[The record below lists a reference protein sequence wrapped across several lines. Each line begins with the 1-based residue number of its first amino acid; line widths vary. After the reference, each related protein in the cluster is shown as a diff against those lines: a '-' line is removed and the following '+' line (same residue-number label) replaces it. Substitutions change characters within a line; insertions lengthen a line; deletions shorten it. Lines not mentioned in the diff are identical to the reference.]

1 MKLYYDDDVNTNVLE
16 GKTIAV
22 IGYGS
27 QGRGQS
33 LNMKD
38 SGLNVI
44 MGLRKGGSSWKKAEA
59 DGLTVKTIE
68 EAAKE
73 ADIIHILIPDELQKD
88 VFEKQ
93 IRPYLEEGNTVSF
106 SHGYNIHFKRIVVP
120 ENMNV
125 TMIAPKGPGSKV
137 RQTYQEGFGI
147 PGLIAIEQDATGNA
161 FDIAIE
167 MAKAVGLTR
176 AGVIETTYREE
187 TETDLFGE
195 QIVLCGGVTALIQ
208 AGFETLVEAGYKPE
222 MAYFETCHEMKL
234 IIDLIYEKGFENMWR
249 DVSNTA
255 EFGGLTRRDRVIT
268 EEAKENMRKS
278 LKEIQDGSFATEFAV
293 EGATDYPKL
302 KAQRRIEGQKLIE
315 VVGKELRVACG
326 LQADNNG
333 PEESH
338 ITTKVKQ

>member
-1 MKLYYDDDVNTNVLE
+1 MKVYYDDDVNTNVLE

-38 SGLNVI
+38 SGLNVV
-44 MGLRKGGSSWKKAEA
+44 MGLREGGKSWKQAEA
-59 DGLTVKTIE
+59 DGFTVKTIE

-88 VFEKQ
+88 VYEKQ
-93 IRPYLEEGNTVSF
+93 IKQNIESGNTISF
-106 SHGYNIHFKRIVVP
+106 SHGYNIHFQRIRVP
-120 ENMNV
+120 EDVNV

-147 PGLIAIEQDATGNA
+147 PGLIAVEQDATGEA

-167 MAKAVGLTR
+167 MAKATGLTR

-195 QIVLCGGVTALIQ
+195 QVVLCGGLTALIK
-208 AGFETLVEAGYKPE
+208 AGFETLVEAGYQPE

-234 IIDLIYEKGFENMWR
+234 IIDLIYEKGFKNMWQ

-255 EFGGLTRRDRVIT
+255 EFGGLTRRDRIIT
-268 EEAKENMRKS
+268 DEAKQNMKDI

-293 EGATDYPKL
+293 EGASLYPKL
-302 KAQRRIEGQKLIE
+302 YAQRRLEGELQIEE
-315 VVGKELRVACG
+315 VGKRLRLACG
-326 LQADNNG
+326 LEK
-333 PEESH
+333 EE
-338 ITTKVKQ
+338 

>member
-1 MKLYYDDDVNTNVLE
+1 MKVYYDDDVNTNVLE

-33 LNMKD
+33 LNMHD
-38 SGLNVI
+38 SGLNVV
-44 MGLRKGGSSWKKAEA
+44 MGLREGGSSWKKAEA

-68 EAAKE
+68 EATKE
-73 ADIIHILIPDELQKD
+73 ADIIHILIPDEIQKD
-88 VFEKQ
+88 VYENQ
-93 IRPYLEEGNTVSF
+93 IKPYVESGNTVSF
-106 SHGYNIHFKRIVVP
+106 SHGYNIHFQRIRVP
-120 ENMNV
+120 EDVNV

-137 RQTYQEGFGI
+137 RQTYEEGFGI
-147 PGLIAIEQDATGNA
+147 PGLIAVEQDATGEA

-195 QIVLCGGVTALIQ
+195 QVVLCGGLTALIK
-208 AGFETLVEAGYKPE
+208 AGFETLVEGGYQPE

-234 IIDLIYEKGFENMWR
+234 IIDLIYEKGLKNMWQ

-255 EFGGLTRRDRVIT
+255 EFGGLTRRDRIIT
-268 EEAKENMRKS
+268 EEAKANMKEI
-278 LKEIQDGSFATEFAV
+278 LKEIQDGTFATEFAV
-293 EGATDYPKL
+293 EGASLYPKL
-302 KAQRRIEGQKLIE
+302 YAQRRLEGEHLIE
-315 VVGKELRVACG
+315 KVGKNLRTACG
-326 LQADNNG
+326 LEK
-333 PEESH
+333 EE
-338 ITTKVKQ
+338 

>member
-1 MKLYYDDDVNTNVLE
+1 MKVYYDDDVNTNVLE

-38 SGLNVI
+38 SGLNVV
-44 MGLRKGGSSWKKAEA
+44 MGLREGGKSWKQAEA
-59 DGLTVKTIE
+59 DGFTVKTIE

-88 VFEKQ
+88 VYEKQ
-93 IRPYLEEGNTVSF
+93 IKQNIESGNTISF
-106 SHGYNIHFKRIVVP
+106 SHGYNIHFQRIRVP
-120 ENMNV
+120 EDVNV

-147 PGLIAIEQDATGNA
+147 PGLIAVEQDATGEA

-167 MAKAVGLTR
+167 MAKATGLTR

-195 QIVLCGGVTALIQ
+195 QVVLCGGLTALIK
-208 AGFETLVEAGYKPE
+208 AGFETLVEAGYQPE

-234 IIDLIYEKGFENMWR
+234 IIDLIYEKGFKNMWQ

-255 EFGGLTRRDRVIT
+255 EFGGLTRRDRIIT
-268 EEAKENMRKS
+268 DEAKQNMKDI

-293 EGATDYPKL
+293 EGASLYPKL
-302 KAQRRIEGQKLIE
+302 YAQRRLEGELQIEE
-315 VVGKELRVACG
+315 VGKSLRLACG
-326 LQADNNG
+326 LEK
-333 PEESH
+333 EE
-338 ITTKVKQ
+338 